1 MLTRDWCASLR
12 TNMAS
17 TKLDT
22 RFFESTRGQI
32 VLLLRESA
40 KTVNEIAEKM
50 NLTDNAV
57 RAHLLALDRDGL
69 VGQVGTTRGFRK
81 PHSLYGLTD
90 DARHL
95 FPKSYDSI
103 LNKLLTVLKSRLS
116 PKVVLEI
123 MRDVG
128 RAVADQDVG
137 SRTASLNE
145 RLAKAL
151 SALESLGGSA
161 RIVERGDQLSIES
174 DSCPFADVVAEH
186 PEVCKATQAAV
197 EEIVG
202 ERVTEKC
209 DRIGLPKCRFSI
221 DAK

>member
-1 MLTRDWCASLR
+1 
-12 TNMAS
+12 MAS

-22 RFFESTRGQI
+22 RFFGSTRGRI
-32 VLLLRESA
+32 VLLLRESV

-50 NLTDNAV
+50 DLTDNAV

-69 VGQVGTTRGFRK
+69 VQQIGTAKGFRK
-81 PHSLYGLTD
+81 PHSVYGLTD

-103 LNKLLTVLKSRLS
+103 LNKLVSVLKSRLS

-123 MRDVG
+123 MREVG
-128 RAVADQDVG
+128 REVADKDARPAGG
-137 SRTASLNE
+137 SLSVRLNAA
-145 RLAKAL
+145 LA
-151 SALESLGGSA
+151 ALERLGGSA

-186 PEVCKATQAAV
+186 PEVCKATESAV
-197 EEIVG
+197 QEIVG
-202 ERVTEKC
+202 EPVTEIC
-209 DRIGLPKCRFSI
+209 DRTGLPKCRFSI